1 MEVYDYNF
9 VHAIWE
15 WLIELCGQY
24 LFHTP
29 FSIFYGTANKQ
40 KHLHNLK
47 KMNIQVFLLCFGL
60 NKTKHSEASQRNV
73 VIAGQLFWIASESIG
88 PNSKTVI
95 RWPKAELTQSR
106 TAEKKKSTFELGNFI
121 LLLLP
126 ITKHSSSVGVITHS
140 NAKGILKRYQL
151 KTTWRRDR
159 Y

>member
-1 MEVYDYNF
+1 MIIILFMLYESGWLNSVANICFIHLSVYF
-9 VHAIWE
+9 MALQI
-15 WLIELCGQY
+15 
-24 LFHTP
+24 
-29 FSIFYGTANKQ
+29 NK
-40 KHLHNLK
+40 NTFIAS
-47 KMNIQVFLLCFGL
+47 KMNIELFLLYFVL

-88 PNSKTVI
+88 PNSKAVI

-126 ITKHSSSVGVITHS
+126 ITKHFSSVGVITHS
-140 NAKGILKRYQL
+140 NAKGILKSYQL

>member
-15 WLIELCGQY
+15 WLIELRGQY

-47 KMNIQVFLLCFGL
+47 KMNIEVFLLCFGL

-106 TAEKKKSTFELGNFI
+106 TAEKKSPPL
-121 LLLLP
+121 
-126 ITKHSSSVGVITHS
+126 S
-140 NAKGILKRYQL
+140 
-151 KTTWRRDR
+151 
-159 Y
+159 